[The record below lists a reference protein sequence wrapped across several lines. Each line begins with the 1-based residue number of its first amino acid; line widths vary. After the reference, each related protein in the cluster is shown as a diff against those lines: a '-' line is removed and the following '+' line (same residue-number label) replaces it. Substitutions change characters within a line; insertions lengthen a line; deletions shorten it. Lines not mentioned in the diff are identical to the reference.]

1 MGLTYDIT
9 ATYYNTSG
17 DHGSYRFLSL
27 EDFISGFM
35 AAYTGHGKICGEAA
49 RQDVTFHSIRAI
61 QELSF
66 DTFRNEKDWEVVIPN
81 SLVLVMPHDYV
92 NYTKI
97 AWIDEGGLEHRIY
110 PTRHT
115 SNPAQEQNTIA
126 DWGGYNATY
135 SVDETSTARDNFEN
149 RQVDP
154 SSGSHNTDKDVYD
167 ALLGARYGLSPENA
181 QTNGSF
187 YIDESA
193 GKFHFSS
200 NMAGKTLVL
209 KYISDGIITTNGP
222 AIDAANIVIPKLA
235 EEAVTKHVMYGVLL
249 GKADTPA
256 GTLAMIKKE
265 RFAEVRKAK
274 LRLSNLKSEEIAQIM
289 RGKAKHIKH

>member
-1 MGLTYDIT
+1 MALNYVNT
-9 ATYYNTSG
+9 ATYYNTGG
-17 DHGSYRFLSL
+17 DHGNYRFLSL

-66 DTFRNEKDWEVVIPN
+66 DTFRNTKDWEVVIP
-81 SLVLVMPHDYV
+81 STLVLVMPHDYV

-154 SSGSHNTDKDVYD
+154 ASGSHNTDKDVYD

-209 KYISDGIITTNGP
+209 KYISDGIISSDGNITP
-222 AIDAANIVIPKLA
+222 ASIVIPKLA
-235 EEAVTKHVMYGVLL
+235 EEAVTKHVMYSVLL

>member
-1 MGLTYDIT
+1 MALNYVNT
-9 ATYYNTSG
+9 ATYYNTGG
-17 DHGSYRFLSL
+17 DHGNYRFLSL

-66 DTFRNEKDWEVVIPN
+66 DTFRNTKDWEVVIP
-81 SLVLVMPHDYV
+81 STLVLVMPHDYV

-154 SSGSHNTDKDVYD
+154 ASGSHNTDKDVYD

-209 KYISDGIITTNGP
+209 KYISDGVVSTSGN
-222 AIDAANIVIPKLA
+222 IDVTKIVIPKLA

-289 RGKAKHIKH
+289 RGKAKDIKH

>member
-1 MGLTYDIT
+1 MGLSYVNTS
-9 ATYYNTSG
+9 TYYDTNG
-17 DHGSYRFLSL
+17 DHGNYRFLSL

-66 DTFRNEKDWEVVIPN
+66 DTFRNTKDWEVVIPN

-126 DWGGYNATY
+126 DHGGYNATY
-135 SVDETSTARDNFEN
+135 SVDETSTARDNFES

-167 ALLGARYGLSPENA
+167 ALLGARYGLSPEQA
-181 QTNGSF
+181 QTNGTF

-209 KYISDGIITTNGP
+209 KYISDGIISSSG
-222 AIDAANIVIPKLA
+222 NIHTASIVVPKLA
-235 EEAVTKHVMYGVLL
+235 EEAITKHVMYGVLL

-256 GTLAMIKKE
+256 GTLALIKKE

>member
-1 MGLTYDIT
+1 MALNYVNT
-9 ATYYNTSG
+9 ATYYNTDG
-17 DHGSYRFLSL
+17 DHGNYRFLSL

-66 DTFRNEKDWEVVIPN
+66 DTFRNEKDWEVEIPN

-154 SSGSHNTDKDVYD
+154 ASGSHNTDRDVYD

-209 KYISDGIITTNGP
+209 KYISDGVVSTSGNIDVTKII
-222 AIDAANIVIPKLA
+222 IPKLA

>member
-1 MGLTYDIT
+1 MALNYVNT
-9 ATYYNTSG
+9 ATYYNTGG
-17 DHGSYRFLSL
+17 DHGNYRFLSL

-66 DTFRNEKDWEVVIPN
+66 DTFRNTKDWEVVIP
-81 SLVLVMPHDYV
+81 STLVLVMPHHYV
-92 NYTKI
+92 KYTKI

-154 SSGSHNTDKDVYD
+154 ASGSHNTDKDVYD

-209 KYISDGIITTNGP
+209 KYISDGVVSTSGN
-222 AIDAANIVIPKLA
+222 IDVTKIVIPKLA

-289 RGKAKHIKH
+289 RGNAKHIKH

>member
-1 MGLTYDIT
+1 MALNYVNT
-9 ATYYNTSG
+9 ATYYNTGG
-17 DHGSYRFLSL
+17 DHGNYRFLSL

-66 DTFRNEKDWEVVIPN
+66 DTFRNTKDWEVVIP
-81 SLVLVMPHDYV
+81 STLVLVMPHDYV

-154 SSGSHNTDKDVYD
+154 ASGSHNTDKDVYD

-209 KYISDGIITTNGP
+209 KYISDGVVSTSGN
-222 AIDAANIVIPKLA
+222 IDVTKIVIPKLA

>member
-1 MGLTYDIT
+1 MALNYVDTSAYYDS
-9 ATYYNTSG
+9 SG
-17 DHGSYRFLSL
+17 DHGNYRFLNL
-27 EDFISGFM
+27 KEFIQGFM

-49 RQDVTFHSIRAI
+49 RQDVMFHTIRAI

-66 DTFRNEKDWEVVIPN
+66 DTLRNIKDWEVVIP
-81 SLVLVMPHDYV
+81 STLVLVMPHDYI

-97 AWIDEGGLEHRIY
+97 AWIDEGGIEHRIY

-126 DWGGYNATY
+126 DHGGYDATY
-135 SVDETSTARDNFEN
+135 SVDETSTTRANFEA

-154 SSGSHNTDKDVYD
+154 ASGSHNTDKDVYD
-167 ALLGARYGLSPENA
+167 ALLGARYGILPEHA
-181 QTNGSF
+181 QTNGTF

-209 KYISDGIITTNGP
+209 KYISDGVVSTSGN
-222 AIDAANIVIPKLA
+222 IDATKIVIPKLA
-235 EEAVTKHVMYGVLL
+235 EEAITKHVMYGVLL
-249 GKADTPA
+249 AKAETPA
-256 GTLAMIKKE
+256 GLLAQIKKE

-274 LRLSNLKSEEIAQIM
+274 IRLSNIKSEEIAQIM